1 MKKDPIRVDCFF
13 CEEGRDVK
21 AIIEES
27 FIVYMMSELARIV
40 DA

>member
-1 MKKDPIRVDCFF
+1 MKKDPIKVVWFF

-27 FIVYMMSELARIV
+27 FIVYMMSELAGI
-40 DA
+40 AQA